1 MTEID
6 AQTFLD
12 QATLIGL
19 INRNQAQEAQ
29 ADALDGS
36 VDAVARVLLRRDILT
51 AWQVE
56 RLKKGDLSGFEYGG
70 CKVLFHIAEGTFARV
85 YRGRRMEGNQSVAI
99 KVLRQRFVADSGAVA
114 RFNQEAES
122 GLRLVHPNIVRI
134 YEYGE
139 RDKKYYMIMEFVE
152 GSNLR
157 DFLRI
162 RGKLS
167 PAEALPL
174 IVGLANG
181 LKYSLEQGVTH
192 RDLKATNILIASNG
206 QAKLVDFG
214 LATIDDERKMATAH
228 GQRTVDY
235 SALERTCGSPKGDK
249 RSDIFFLGC
258 VFYQMITGQL
268 PLPEV
273 ETDDPLKKMLKRGIN
288 SIKPLSEQ
296 RHAPDPE
303 LTAIIEKMMKVDL
316 RLRYNSMNQVVEDLE
331 HYMERKSARDLGLPE
346 PVKTKAKPK
355 VSNVGAPA
363 QVEEEPFLADY
374 ADLRAAARPEVAA
387 ASVEPPKPKDYYPEA
402 GPQQEVHAE
411 EEDYLIGSAPEL
423 GTEPLPSF
431 EVKVIVPKRLLCVEV
446 QEEVQTA
453 FRKTLTK
460 MGYRVLLV
468 ADPERAAE
476 RYRESLPDA
485 VLFDADGLGADAL
498 ASFIDMHVKAHE
510 NGHDLAAVILLG
522 PRQHYLAKSLPT
534 DDRLIV
540 LPKPVKMKEIQNAL
554 KSLVPAT

>member
-6 AQTFLD
+6 AQTFLE
-12 QATLIGL
+12 QATLVGL
-19 INRNQAQEAQ
+19 ITRDQAMEAR
-29 ADALDGS
+29 ADAADGS
-36 VDAVARVLLRRDILT
+36 VHAVARALLRRDILT

-56 RLKKGDLSGFEYGG
+56 KLKKGDVTGFHFGG

-85 YRGRRMEGNQSVAI
+85 YRGRRIDGNQSVAI
-99 KVLRQRFVADSGAVA
+99 KVLRQRFVSDAGAVA
-114 RFNQEAES
+114 RFNQEADS

-134 YEYGE
+134 YEFGE
-139 RDKKYYMIMEFVE
+139 RDKKYFMIMEFVE

-162 RGKLS
+162 RGRLT

-174 IVGLANG
+174 MVGLAGG
-181 LKYSLEQGVTH
+181 LKYSLEKGVTH

-206 QAKLVDFG
+206 TAKLVDFG
-214 LATIDDERKMATAH
+214 LATIEADERKMSVAH

-258 VFYQMITGQL
+258 VFYQMLTGQL

-296 RHAPDPE
+296 RHAPDAD
-303 LTAIIEKMMKVDL
+303 LTQIIERMMKVDL
-316 RLRYNSMNQVVEDLE
+316 KQRYNSMDDVVGDLDTYLEGLATRASGFDLPIKPKSKADQPVSQGDADEFEADYSDLKGGGQPGAYEGYENAYADDEPEDE
-331 HYMERKSARDLGLPE
+331 EFVVKSVPDPE
-346 PVKTKAKPK
+346 PEPEPE
-355 VSNVGAPA
+355 PA
-363 QVEEEPFLADY
+363 LEPF
-374 ADLRAAARPEVAA
+374 
-387 ASVEPPKPKDYYPEA
+387 EA
-402 GPQQEVHAE
+402 KA
-411 EEDYLIGSAPEL
+411 IA
-423 GTEPLPSF
+423 
-431 EVKVIVPKRLLCVEV
+431 PKRLLCVEV
-446 QEEVQTA
+446 QEDVQSA

-476 RYRESLPDA
+476 RYRESAPDA
-485 VLFDADGLGADAL
+485 VLFDADGLGADSL
-498 ASFIDMHVKAHE
+498 NSFLDMHAKAHE
-510 NGHDLAAVILLG
+510 DGHNLAAVVLLG
-522 PRQHYLAKSLPT
+522 PRQHYLAKKLPT
-534 DDRLIV
+534 DDRLVV

-554 KSLVPAT
+554 TMLVPAG

>member
-6 AQTFLD
+6 TQTFLE
-12 QATLIGL
+12 QAALIGL
-19 INRNQAQEAQ
+19 ISRMQGQEAQ
-29 ADALDGS
+29 IEAADGS

-56 RLKKGDLSGFEYGG
+56 KLKKGELSGFHFGG

-99 KVLRQRFVADSGAVA
+99 KVLRNRFIADAGAVA

-122 GLRLVHPNIVRI
+122 GLRLIHPNIVRI

-162 RGKLS
+162 RGKLTPS
-167 PAEALPL
+167 EALPL
-174 IVGLANG
+174 MLGLASG
-181 LKYSLEQGVTH
+181 LKYSLDQGVTH

-206 QAKLVDFG
+206 TAKLVDFG
-214 LATIDDERKMATAH
+214 LATIDDERKAAVAH

-258 VFYQMITGQL
+258 VFYQMLTGQL

-303 LTAIIEKMMKVDL
+303 LTQIIERMMKVDL
-316 RLRYNSMNQVVEDLE
+316 KQRYPSMDQVVADLDE
-331 HYMERKSARDLGLPE
+331 YLERLAARASGYEPPPKS
-346 PVKTKAKPK
+346 KPK
-355 VSNVGAPA
+355 ADDGEEADSEYSEYDDSEKGA
-363 QVEEEPFLADY
+363 
-374 ADLRAAARPEVAA
+374 
-387 ASVEPPKPKDYYPEA
+387 
-402 GPQQEVHAE
+402 
-411 EEDYLIGSAPEL
+411 
-423 GTEPLPSF
+423 
-431 EVKVIVPKRLLCVEV
+431 
-446 QEEVQTA
+446 
-453 FRKTLTK
+453 
-460 MGYRVLLV
+460 
-468 ADPERAAE
+468 
-476 RYRESLPDA
+476 
-485 VLFDADGLGADAL
+485 
-498 ASFIDMHVKAHE
+498 
-510 NGHDLAAVILLG
+510 
-522 PRQHYLAKSLPT
+522 
-534 DDRLIV
+534 
-540 LPKPVKMKEIQNAL
+540 
-554 KSLVPAT
+554 